1 MPATSLPPEDASVN
15 PEASSFV
22 RIEGVTPREKAG
34 WVKAAQRS
42 EHKKLVPWI
51 VATLNEAARKSG
63 PDAEKDQ
70 TQLPTS

>member
-1 MPATSLPPEDASVN
+1 MSATPLPPEDAQ
-15 PEASSFV
+15 PEASSFI
-22 RIEGVTPREKAG
+22 RIEGITPREKAG